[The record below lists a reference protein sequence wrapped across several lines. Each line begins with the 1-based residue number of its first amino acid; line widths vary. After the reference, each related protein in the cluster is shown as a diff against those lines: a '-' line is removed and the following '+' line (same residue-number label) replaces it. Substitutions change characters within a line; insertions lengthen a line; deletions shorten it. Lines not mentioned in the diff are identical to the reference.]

1 MIEQMNEQLQASMK
15 PVTELATLNMKAL
28 QELATKQNTLFTTL
42 VSDGVEFV
50 QNASSL
56 KDPMALADMQKGYF
70 EELQSKL
77 TTAAQDSYALI
88 SETQKSAG
96 GIVKEMGEEISE
108 KFTSMSK

>member
-15 PVTELATLNMKAL
+15 PVTELATLNMKTL
-28 QELATKQNTLFTTL
+28 QELATKQNSLFTTL

-50 QNASSL
+50 QNASSQ
-56 KDPMALADMQKGYF
+56 KDLMALADMQKGYF

-88 SETQKSAG
+88 SESGKSASS
-96 GIVKEMGEEISE
+96 IVKGMGEEFSE
-108 KFTSMSK
+108 KFTSMAK